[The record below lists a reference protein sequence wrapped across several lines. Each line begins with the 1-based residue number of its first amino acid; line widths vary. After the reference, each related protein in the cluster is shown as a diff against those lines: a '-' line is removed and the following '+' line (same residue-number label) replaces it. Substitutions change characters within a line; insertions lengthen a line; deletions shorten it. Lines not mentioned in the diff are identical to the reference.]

1 MVIKEQKMYSF
12 EKLKKALKK
21 REEERYN
28 ALKKEVKQ
36 LREKIE
42 HALTLFF
49 ESTASQS
56 QTRYSGL
63 EMH

>member
-1 MVIKEQKMYSF
+1 MYSF

-21 REEERYN
+21 REEEQYN

-42 HALTLFF
+42 HALTMFF
-49 ESTASQS
+49 ESSTSRA
-56 QTRYSGL
+56 QTNYHGL
-63 EMH
+63 EMY

>member
-1 MVIKEQKMYSF
+1 MYSF
-12 EKLKKALKK
+12 EKLKAALKR
-21 REEERYN
+21 REEERYE
-28 ALKKEVKQ
+28 ALKKEVKT
-36 LREKIE
+36 LRQRIE
-42 HALTLFF
+42 EALEMFF